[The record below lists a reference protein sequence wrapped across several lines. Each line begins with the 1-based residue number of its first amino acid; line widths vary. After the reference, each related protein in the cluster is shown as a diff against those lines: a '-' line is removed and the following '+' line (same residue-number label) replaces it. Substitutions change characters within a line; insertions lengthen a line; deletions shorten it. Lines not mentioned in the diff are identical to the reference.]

1 MLLKKNEYDKLLKR
15 VEDLER
21 ENKALKTKYEGKISA
36 DINMKEYKKS
46 VDKKAKE
53 EVEAYKKNLDA
64 LVAKDF
70 NYGFI
75 QQLVN
80 AASKGTVIEVKLK
93 EGNTLTIRKEEKSD
107 ANDLDL
113 YSIMK

>member
-1 MLLKKNEYDKLLKR
+1 MLLKKNEYEKLVKR
-15 VEDLER
+15 IEDLEK
-21 ENKALKTKYEGKISA
+21 ENKSLKTEYEGKINA
-36 DINMKEYKKS
+36 NLNLKEYKKE

-53 EVEAYKKNLDA
+53 EVDAYKKNLDA
-64 LVAKDF
+64 LVARDL
-70 NYGFI
+70 NYGFL

-80 AASKGTVIEVKLK
+80 AASKGTIIEVKLK
-93 EGNTLTIRKEEKSD
+93 EGNTLTIRKEEKPD